1 MKLDENAVLT
11 FRSCLLQCH
20 KTNLKLLQD
29 SSARKVFL
37 IPELQNEFVCETSR
51 GRSLSPLAAVAV
63 IFVLKYSSNWFLFPL
78 FSRSSPTF
86 TIFKGWLEFVKFLRK
101 FSTRLP

>member
-37 IPELQNEFVCETSR
+37 VPELQNEFVCETSCEASVYYIEINVFSHFGSLISGTVLR
-51 GRSLSPLAAVAV
+51 SFLWARLTAWSIALAVGCGRCNFCVK
-63 IFVLKYSSNWFLFPL
+63 IFV
-78 FSRSSPTF
+78 
-86 TIFKGWLEFVKFLRK
+86 
-101 FSTRLP
+101 